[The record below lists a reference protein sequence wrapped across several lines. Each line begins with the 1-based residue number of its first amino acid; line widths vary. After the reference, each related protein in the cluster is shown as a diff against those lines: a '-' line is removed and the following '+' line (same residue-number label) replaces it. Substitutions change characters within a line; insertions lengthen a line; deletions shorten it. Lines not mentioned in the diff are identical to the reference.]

1 MDLIRAQTARTV
13 LRTALAAALPL
24 LLLAPATATAQAGEP
39 LRFSASLYGW
49 FPDISGRTRFGAAPG
64 GGDFRV
70 DVGDLLEK
78 LEFTFQGSFEV
89 RQGAWGAFADVIY
102 MSVGATRDDVR
113 SGTVGNLGI
122 PAGASATTEFDLKT
136 NIWTL
141 AGYYRAVDRADLTLD
156 AIAGVRYLHARQ
168 SLDWTFTG
176 NVGPIPAPGRAG
188 GASTSIGNLDA
199 IVGLRARVSA
209 GFHSPWFFPLYVDAG
224 FGQSDLT
231 WQAMAGV
238 GYATGWGEIVA
249 AWRHMEYRMASD
261 TAIETLKLDGP
272 LVGATFRW

>member
-1 MDLIRAQTARTV
+1 MLRRHRAAGT
-13 LRTALAAALPL
+13 
-24 LLLAPATATAQAGEP
+24 LAPLAGQC
-39 LRFSASLYGW
+39 GNV
-49 FPDISGRTRFGAAPG
+49 G
-64 GGDFRV
+64 V
-70 DVGDLLEK
+70 DVLGD
-78 LEFTFQGSFEV
+78 GPS
-89 RQGAWGAFADVIY
+89 R
-102 MSVGATRDDVR
+102 
-113 SGTVGNLGI
+113 
-122 PAGASATTEFDLKT
+122 
-136 NIWTL
+136 
-141 AGYYRAVDRADLTLD
+141 D

-168 SLDWTFTG
+168 SLDWNFTG

-238 GYATGWGEIVA
+238 GYAASWGEIVA

-261 TAIETLKLDGP
+261 TAPMASWLAASGIRSPAGSG
-272 LVGATFRW
+272 GAD